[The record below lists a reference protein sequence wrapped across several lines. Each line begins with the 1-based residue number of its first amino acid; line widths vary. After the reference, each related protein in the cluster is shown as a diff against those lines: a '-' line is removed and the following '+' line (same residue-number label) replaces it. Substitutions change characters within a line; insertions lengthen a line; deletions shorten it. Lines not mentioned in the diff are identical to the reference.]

1 MDPKPRKIFQDGIFD
16 LRINLKTSVPYLNF
30 VGVGVNVCE
39 SVVAMRAQGRIDVF
53 YIKLAKSG
61 PK

>member
-1 MDPKPRKIFQDGIFD
+1 MDPKPRKIFQHGISE
-16 LRINLKTSVPYLNF
+16 LRIKLKKQPYLNF
-30 VGVGVNVCE
+30 VGVGINVCE
-39 SVVAMRAQGRIDVF
+39 SVVAMRTQGRIDVF